1 VVPVPGFLAAFWLA
15 GRYRRRLEGQDGWK
29 GKLSVFVESIVMIRC
44 LFSRDIVRRPGVIGM
59 VVFWGA
65 ELFAIWAGL
74 AAFGFHMNGAQLIV
88 GAGTG
93 MLFTR
98 RTGPLAGAGIL
109 VLTLSASIWYSGAPL
124 GVAVAGVFAYRVL
137 ALWLPMPFGLAQIPT
152 LRAMGAE
159 GRPGAQGRARKR
171 GEPAL
176 PSAHAG

>member
-1 VVPVPGFLAAFWLA
+1 
-15 GRYRRRLEGQDGWK
+15 
-29 GKLSVFVESIVMIRC
+29 M
-44 LFSRDIVRRPGVIGM
+44 IGM
-59 VVFWGA
+59 AVFWAA
-65 ELFAIWAGL
+65 ELFAIWCAL
-74 AAFGFHMNGAQLIV
+74 AAFGFQMNWAQLVI

-109 VLTLSASIWYSGAPL
+109 ILTLSASIWYGGAPL

-137 ALWLPMPFGLAQIPT
+137 ALWLPMPAGLVQIPT

-159 GRPGAQGRARKR
+159 GEPGAEGRARKQ

-176 PSAHAG
+176 PSSKAS